1 MTLGEMVNNTLSHYL
16 EVCQGRS
23 HEDVRWMP
31 RRCRLG
37 AFHVQF
43 IIFQT
48 FRASSA
54 WSVGDFVRRTSAAA
68 RRQRRAQPGD
78 ACCPCSCS
86 SVRWAQL
93 EAPPQSTH
101 RRWMLLCGQ
110 MLAAPQSL
118 HQCLLNATN
127 FMCTKY
133 GATEQHEETKGGQER
148 GRGEVRGVAGGEG
161 TWRGGT
167 FKWKKLSIQGEEV
180 CWVLSPDSESCGDG
194 AWIVHFQS
202 VFGAF

>member
-1 MTLGEMVNNTLSHYL
+1 MCARKRSTVEEGGQLRFFSHHAHASMRCAQKDAIVTLGEMVNNTLSHYL

-93 EAPPQSTH
+93 EAPRSPH
-101 RRWMLLCGQ
+101 IGAGCGY
-110 MLAAPQSL
+110 AGR
-118 HQCLLNATN
+118 CLRPRSP
-127 FMCTKY
+127 CT
-133 GATEQHEETKGGQER
+133 
-148 GRGEVRGVAGGEG
+148 
-161 TWRGGT
+161 
-167 FKWKKLSIQGEEV
+167 
-180 CWVLSPDSESCGDG
+180 
-194 AWIVHFQS
+194 S
-202 VFGAF
+202 VY